1 MSQCRTQRLLLEKH
15 CALHTEL
22 VSMADVRVGPIPG
35 DLNVVADTHDMC
47 LATYVSRS
55 RTVGLFTSQ
64 CRETLWLQHDS
75 RIDTVSTT
83 THVESHS

>member
-1 MSQCRTQRLLLEKH
+1 M
-15 CALHTEL
+15 
-22 VSMADVRVGPIPG
+22 RVGPTPG
-35 DLNVVADTHDMC
+35 DLNNVADTHDMC

-55 RTVGLFTSQ
+55 RTVGLYTAQ
-64 CRETLWLQHDS
+64 RRETLWLQYDA